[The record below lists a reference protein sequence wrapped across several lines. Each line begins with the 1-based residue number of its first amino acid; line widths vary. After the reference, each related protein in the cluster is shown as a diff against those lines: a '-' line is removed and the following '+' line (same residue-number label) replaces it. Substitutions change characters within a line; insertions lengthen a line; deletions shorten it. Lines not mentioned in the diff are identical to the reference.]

1 MRAKPKSS
9 QEGWLNGRSGS
20 VFFPGE
26 LLHEASSIAA
36 GITSLVLDKR
46 ECSYRIA
53 PTRGRQISLAA
64 ARVAGF
70 GWYVFVRSNALCCR

>member
-26 LLHEASSIAA
+26 LHEASSIAA

-46 ECSYRIA
+46 ECSCRIA
-53 PTRGRQISLAA
+53 P
-64 ARVAGF
+64 
-70 GWYVFVRSNALCCR
+70 NA

>member
-26 LLHEASSIAA
+26 LHEASSIAA

-53 PTRGRQISLAA
+53 P
-64 ARVAGF
+64 
-70 GWYVFVRSNALCCR
+70 NA